1 MAIVDMSRFSLMAFD
16 ADREELLKQLQAF
29 QDVHFLD
36 LRDEG
41 LGEGVAM
48 IDQDVRVDRIQEDLA
63 QLDWML
69 KLLQA
74 SDTRPTGLSGMR
86 QGLPTYSFD
95 EMRQKAEEID
105 FKKDYYEL
113 REIQS
118 KLDGFAQ
125 ARNDKQAQIALL
137 KPWESLPFYPAQVD
151 SLKQVRVQYGSVL
164 RRFVDSF
171 KEDFAELELSDY
183 QVVAEL
189 GGQYYLVILGHH
201 DETEELQD
209 VLRRNGVS
217 PITLDVKQPV
227 VDEIAQLHQEISQIE
242 EESRD
247 WQAKL
252 PEYAPRMSD
261 YELVHEAKSNELLKL
276 GATRNFLKTDR
287 LTLIQGFIPTKLEAE
302 FTQKLDQELGDD
314 YYVEMVPA
322 DRDDPAVPILL
333 KNNPF
338 VESFSSITSMYALPK
353 YNEVDPTPF
362 FAPFYWMFFGMMG
375 ADVGYGLLIMLVT
388 GIALKAFN
396 LKPSLRQF
404 VRFFFFL
411 SFSMVL
417 WGLIYGSFFGDLIA
431 LPSLIDTNQDFMLM
445 LVVSMA
451 LGLVHLFFGLALK
464 AYVLIRDGKPMDAI
478 YDVLSW
484 YLALGGGI
492 LWLVSGIAKL
502 PPVWT
507 TVGKVAMIIGMVMI
521 LVFAGR
527 DSKSFV
533 GRLVGGLYEL
543 YGISS
548 YVGDFVSYSRLM
560 ALGLAG
566 GFIGVALNMIVKMLF
581 GGGIIGI
588 VFGVV
593 VFAGFHAFNIFL
605 SGLGAYVHTSRLT
618 YVEFFGKFYE
628 GGGKAFRRF
637 RSTPKYIEIKEK

>member
-1 MAIVDMSRFSLMAFD
+1 MAIVPMSRFSLMAFD

-29 QDVHFLD
+29 QEVHFLD
-36 LRDEG
+36 LRDGE
-41 LGEGVAM
+41 LQEGVQM
-48 IDQDVRVDRIQEDLA
+48 IDQDARVDKIQEDLT

-69 KLLQA
+69 KLLH
-74 SDTRPTGLSGMR
+74 SNDTRPTGLQGMR
-86 QGLPTYSFD
+86 SGLPTYSFE

-113 REIQS
+113 REIQT
-118 KLDGFAQ
+118 KLDGLLHAK
-125 ARNDKQAQIALL
+125 NEKQVHIDLL
-137 KPWESLPFYPAQVD
+137 KPWESLPFYPAQLK
-151 SLKQVRVQYGSVL
+151 SLKNVTVQYGSVL

-171 KEDFAELELSDY
+171 KEDFKELELSDY
-183 QVVAEL
+183 QVVSEH
-189 GGQYYLVILGHH
+189 GGQLYLVIMGHK
-201 DETEELQD
+201 DEALELQD

-217 PITLDVKQPV
+217 PVALEVDQPV
-227 VDEIAQLHQEISQIE
+227 AEAIIQRHQEIDQIDV
-242 EESRD
+242 ESKK
-247 WQAKL
+247 WQDKL
-252 PEYAPRMSD
+252 PEYAPKMSD

-287 LTLIQGFIPTKLEAE
+287 LTLIQGFIPTKLEKD

-322 DRDDPAVPILL
+322 DKDDPAVPILL

-338 VESFSSITSMYALPK
+338 VDSFSSITKMYALPK

-375 ADVGYGLLIMLVT
+375 ADVGYGLLIMLAT
-388 GIALKAFN
+388 GIALKVFN

-417 WGLIYGSFFGDLIA
+417 WGLVYGSFFGDLIP
-431 LPSLIDTNQDFMLM
+431 LPSLIDTNKDFMLM

-451 LGLVHLFFGLALK
+451 MGLIHLFFGLALK
-464 AYVLIRDGKPMDAI
+464 AYVLIRDGKPMDAV
-478 YDVLSW
+478 YDVFSW

-492 LWLVSGIAKL
+492 LWLVSAIAKL
-502 PPVWT
+502 PQIWT
-507 TVGKVAMIIGMVMI
+507 TIGQVAMVIGMVTI
-521 LVFAGR
+521 LIFAGR

-533 GRLVGGLYEL
+533 GRLIGGLYEL

-588 VFGVV
+588 LFGVV

-628 GGGKAFRRF
+628 GGGKAFRQF